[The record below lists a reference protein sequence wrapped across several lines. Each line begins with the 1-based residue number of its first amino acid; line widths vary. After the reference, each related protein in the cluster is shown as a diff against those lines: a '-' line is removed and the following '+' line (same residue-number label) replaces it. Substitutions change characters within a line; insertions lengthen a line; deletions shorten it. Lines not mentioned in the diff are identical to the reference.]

1 MKMRIPKN
9 WLRTV
14 LLKEMMK
21 VELEVMVLK

>member
-1 MKMRIPKN
+1 MRIPKN

-14 LLKEMMK
+14 LLKEMMR